1 MVPSSACAPGA
12 APGCFHCGLPLPAGP
27 SFGFDGGDG
36 WRTFCCAGC
45 EAVSRA
51 ISGLGLDDYYR
62 LREAPAA
69 RPETPPA
76 DDLAVYDD
84 ALVQSRFVRTI
95 PGGGADA
102 CLVIEGMRCPAC
114 AWLLER
120 VLAREPGVASFEVN
134 FTTRRARLAWDP
146 GVVRLSRLLAAV
158 RSVGYTAWPH
168 EPGRLALVE
177 TRERRAL
184 LRRLWVAGLAMM
196 QVMMYAVP
204 AYLAGEGEMT
214 ADVVQ
219 LMRWAGLVLTAP
231 VLAYSAAPFLV
242 GAWRD
247 LSRRRAGMDVPIAL
261 GLAAATAASV
271 VATLRGQGDVYF
283 DSITMFVFLLLG
295 ARYLEVVARG
305 RAGDALQHLARLIP
319 QAAHRFAG
327 PGDALEEVA
336 VARLAVGDRVLV
348 RPGETVPAD
357 GILESDEALVSEA
370 WLSGESRAIAR
381 ARGERLVGGGINAG
395 SACVIRVE
403 RVGEETALSAIQ
415 RMMERALADRPR
427 WVEAAQR
434 ASEFF
439 VAAVLAVAAAAGV
452 GWLFIDAARAP
463 WVAVAVLVV
472 TCPCALALAAPL
484 AATAACGALAR
495 ANLVV
500 SRAAAIE
507 GLAGASD
514 VVFDKTGTLTY
525 GRPRLLQTVPLGRHG
540 AAHALS
546 LAARLARWSAHP
558 IDQALAQAGGMG
570 GGASAERHQS
580 FPGAGIEGWVA
591 GARLRLGRA
600 AFVQE
605 LHGRPTP
612 LTWIRTTD
620 TTVFLGDERGW
631 IAGFR
636 LGDEIRPEARA
647 ALARLRGIG
656 LRVHLLS
663 GDERGVAEAVA
674 AALAID
680 HVIAPSSPEGKLAYV
695 RDLQQAGARVV
706 MVGDGINDAPV
717 LARADVSVAMGGG
730 ADLAQVRADA
740 VLLSDSLDDFAD
752 ACLIAR
758 KARRVTRQNLAW
770 ALAYNLVAL
779 PVAVAGVLT
788 PLLAAVGMS
797 LSSLAV
803 VANVLRLRIRVRP
816 PSAIP

>member
-1 MVPSSACAPGA
+1 
-12 APGCFHCGLPLPAGP
+12 
-27 SFGFDGGDG
+27 
-36 WRTFCCAGC
+36 
-45 EAVSRA
+45 
-51 ISGLGLDDYYR
+51 
-62 LREAPAA
+62 
-69 RPETPPA
+69 
-76 DDLAVYDD
+76 
-84 ALVQSRFVRTI
+84 
-95 PGGGADA
+95 
-102 CLVIEGMRCPAC
+102 VIEGMRCPAC

-120 VLAREPGVASFEVN
+120 ALARVPGVSSFEVN

-146 GVVRLSRLLAAV
+146 AASRLSRLLAAAGT
-158 RSVGYTAWPH
+158 VGYKAWPH

-177 TRERRAL
+177 ERERRTL

-231 VLAYSAAPFLV
+231 VLAYSAAPFLA

-247 LSRRRAGMDVPIAL
+247 LSRGRAGMDVPIAL
-261 GLAAATAASV
+261 GLAAATVASV

-295 ARYLEVVARG
+295 ARYLEVVARA
-305 RAGDALQHLARLIP
+305 RAGDALQHLARLVP
-319 QAAHRFAG
+319 QTAHRFRG
-327 PGDALEEVA
+327 PGDALTEEVA
-336 VARLAVGDRVLV
+336 VARLAAGDRVLV

-357 GILESDEALVSEA
+357 GILESADALVSEA

-381 ARGERLVGGGINAG
+381 SHGERLVGGGVNAG

-403 RVGEETALSAIQ
+403 RVGEETTLSAIQ
-415 RMMERALADRPR
+415 RMMERALAERPR

-439 VAAVLAVAAAAGV
+439 VVAILAVAAAAGV
-452 GWLFIDAARAP
+452 AWLFIDPARAP

-495 ANLVV
+495 VNLVV
-500 SRAAAIE
+500 SRAGAVEA
-507 GLAGASD
+507 LAGASD

-525 GRPRLLQTVPLGRHG
+525 GLPRLLQTVPLGPHG

-558 IDQALAQAGGMG
+558 IDQALARAAGIGDGM
-570 GGASAERHQS
+570 AAERHRS

-605 LHGRPTP
+605 LHGRPAP
-612 LTWIRTTD
+612 LTWIHTTD

-636 LGDEIRPEARA
+636 LGDEIRPEAGE
-647 ALARLRGIG
+647 ALACLRSLGM
-656 LRVHLLS
+656 RVHLLS

-680 HVIAPSSPEGKLAYV
+680 HVVAPASPEGKLAYV
-695 RDLQQAGARVV
+695 RGLQQAGARVV

-740 VLLSDSLDDFAD
+740 VLLSDSMADFAR
-752 ACLIAR
+752 ACMIAR
-758 KARRVTRQNLAW
+758 KARQVMRQNLAW
-770 ALAYNLVAL
+770 ALLYNVIAL
-779 PVAVAGVLT
+779 PVAVAGGLT
-788 PLLAAVGMS
+788 PLVAAVGMS
-797 LSSLAV
+797 ASSLAV
-803 VANVLRLRIRVRP
+803 VANVLRLRVKFRP
-816 PSAIP
+816 TSAIPRSPLTVINLPGATRT